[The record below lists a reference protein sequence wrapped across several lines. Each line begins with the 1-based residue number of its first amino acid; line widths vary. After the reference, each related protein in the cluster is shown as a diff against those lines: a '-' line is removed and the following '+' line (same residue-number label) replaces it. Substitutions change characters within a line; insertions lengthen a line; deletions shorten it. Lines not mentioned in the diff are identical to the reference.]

1 MPFAQL
7 MAVLPLRD
15 VACSLRV
22 PSNSNGLKCNKDENE
37 TVIAHR
43 SDCGLFLFR
52 QKKGVRQWMSN
63 SKLIELSYYDPSAQV
78 RLSAYADTLV
88 LDHDQNGSII
98 SAIRFGGYP
107 EMVRAMAD
115 AIYGGATI
123 EAAQNDTTRML
134 QSSLKSYQRQITH
147 DGIYAVATLMAAD
160 TVQED
165 DRSGKHEKDE
175 DTNLV
180 DTEQMELQPRRC
192 YIFCPARD
200 QKRLFEELDHKTA
213 APLIPEFQDYVLSS
227 LRQRGDLRQLEVI
240 SLRERIDAWVLDLK
254 PQDQNVVEV
263 LEQGLQS
270 GAIQIPGTLPGIPD
284 GFENVENVTGY
295 LNTFG
300 VTVADR
306 IRNQFM
312 PLFDPAKE
320 PLSDEVLAIN
330 DCIMSRVG
338 YSLYDAQLA
347 VAEAVKRQLARKR
360 VALIIAECGSGKTKI
375 GSTALG
381 ALHGLWADQ
390 KRKDGRK
397 SFGIVMCPS
406 HVTQKWVR
414 EIGETLPDT
423 YGMVVRTIQDL
434 NRLYAMYEKGDK
446 SVFAVFSKEQARDGY
461 MRYPAVRWNRRRRA
475 FLCPDCDGVIEM
487 EISEG
492 GSRYTVPADQF
503 FFQKEHKKNHTCPH
517 CGTPL
522 WSAVNP
528 DKRIDWVKIGEYGW
542 VYRYGAQAHL
552 HRTKN
557 ERVLDQLTEI
567 AKNPDA
573 FYPIRG
579 AHRRFPLSTYIKKKL
594 HGRIDGFLCDELHEY
609 NNNSGQGDAMAEL
622 YGASRC
628 FVGMTAT
635 LINGYS
641 SGIFHLLYR
650 IVPGLMLKD
659 GKRYKSPDDFDAEYG
674 VVENTYEIQDAEYN
688 SNRRTS
694 KRRTKS
700 KQLPGV
706 SPLVFS
712 RFLLEYT
719 AFLSLSDMGKDL
731 PDYEEIPV
739 PLEMPEDVRTAYKEA
754 EHELQKV
761 LRTDRKAAQKILSTY
776 LNLLTVYPDQPY
788 DQAEVVH
795 PINGMP
801 IVTPK
806 NCGDFS
812 RLLPKEERVLELV
825 RQKAA
830 NGERVL
836 IYTSWTRTDSQK
848 KLQKLLCSEGYR
860 TEILTPQIATDKRED
875 WVNKRVKN
883 GLQVLITNPRCVETG
898 LDLNAFTTIIF
909 YSMGYNLFTLRQASR
924 RSWRINQTAP
934 RVEVYMLYYAD
945 TMQAK
950 AMKLMASKLAVAG
963 IIEGTFSEEGLAAMS
978 DVKDLTSQMAKEL
991 ALGIRDNVED
1001 IAAAF
1006 RKMAVMNPERKK
1018 NIAAAQLKETAAEEQ
1033 KAPAAKDSFGV
1044 RTAQAQVRQALY
1056 EGLLARTAEEQKK
1069 RKSKK
1074 AEVDENQ
1081 LSIFGFAA

>member
-1 MPFAQL
+1 
-7 MAVLPLRD
+7 
-15 VACSLRV
+15 
-22 PSNSNGLKCNKDENE
+22 
-37 TVIAHR
+37 
-43 SDCGLFLFR
+43 
-52 QKKGVRQWMSN
+52 MSN

-78 RLSAYADTLV
+78 RLSAYADTIV

-240 SLRERIDAWVLDLK
+240 SLKERMDAWVLDLK

-270 GAIQIPGTLPGIPD
+270 GDIQIPGAVPNMPD
-284 GFENVENVTGY
+284 VFENVENVTGY

-487 EISEG
+487 EISED

-542 VYRYGAQAHL
+542 VYR
-552 HRTKN
+552 
-557 ERVLDQLTEI
+557 
-567 AKNPDA
+567 
-573 FYPIRG
+573 
-579 AHRRFPLSTYIKKKL
+579 
-594 HGRIDGFLCDELHEY
+594 
-609 NNNSGQGDAMAEL
+609 
-622 YGASRC
+622 
-628 FVGMTAT
+628 
-635 LINGYS
+635 
-641 SGIFHLLYR
+641 

-659 GKRYKSPDDFDAEYG
+659 GKRYKSPGDFDAEYG

-754 EHELQKV
+754 EHKLQKV

>member
-22 PSNSNGLKCNKDENE
+22 PSNSNDLKCNKDENE

-240 SLRERIDAWVLDLK
+240 SLKERIDAWVLDLK

-263 LEQGLQS
+263 LERGLQS
-270 GAIQIPGTLPGIPD
+270 GDIQIPGAVPNMPD
-284 GFENVENVTGY
+284 GFENVENVTG
-295 LNTFG
+295 
-300 VTVADR
+300 
-306 IRNQFM
+306 
-312 PLFDPAKE
+312 
-320 PLSDEVLAIN
+320 
-330 DCIMSRVG
+330 
-338 YSLYDAQLA
+338 
-347 VAEAVKRQLARKR
+347 
-360 VALIIAECGSGKTKI
+360 
-375 GSTALG
+375 
-381 ALHGLWADQ
+381 
-390 KRKDGRK
+390 
-397 SFGIVMCPS
+397 
-406 HVTQKWVR
+406 
-414 EIGETLPDT
+414 
-423 YGMVVRTIQDL
+423 
-434 NRLYAMYEKGDK
+434 
-446 SVFAVFSKEQARDGY
+446 
-461 MRYPAVRWNRRRRA
+461 
-475 FLCPDCDGVIEM
+475 
-487 EISEG
+487 
-492 GSRYTVPADQF
+492 YTVPADQF

-517 CGTPL
+517 CGMPL

-557 ERVLDQLTEI
+557 ERVLDQLAEI
-567 AKNPDA
+567 AQNPDA

-594 HGRIDGFLCDELHEY
+594 RGRIDGFLCDELHEY

-659 GKRYKSPDDFDAEYG
+659 GKRYKSPGDFDAEYG

-754 EHELQKV
+754 EHKLQKV

-788 DQAEVVH
+788 DQPEVVH